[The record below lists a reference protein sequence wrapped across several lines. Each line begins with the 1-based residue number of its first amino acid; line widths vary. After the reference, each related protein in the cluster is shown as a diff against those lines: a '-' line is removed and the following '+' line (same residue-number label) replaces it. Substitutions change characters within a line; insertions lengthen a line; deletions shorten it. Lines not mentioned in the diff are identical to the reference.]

1 MWYARTSFK
10 LMGVI
15 QMKTYIYKL
24 LVKLKLIKLI
34 NIKLPFRWL
43 VITNSNTKA
52 FVSLKDAQKYFYKA
66 HAKGDQPL
74 IKPITNR
81 G

>member
-1 MWYARTSFK
+1 
-10 LMGVI
+10 
-15 QMKTYIYKL
+15 MKTYIYKL
-24 LVKLKLIKLI
+24 LVKLKLIKLS

>member
-1 MWYARTSFK
+1 
-10 LMGVI
+10 
-15 QMKTYIYKL
+15 MKAYIYKL
-24 LVKLKLIKLI
+24 FVKLRLIKLR

>member
-1 MWYARTSFK
+1 
-10 LMGVI
+10 
-15 QMKTYIYKL
+15 MKAYIYKL
-24 LVKLKLIKLI
+24 LIKLRLIKLS
-34 NIKLPFRWL
+34 NIELPFRWL
-43 VITNSNTKA
+43 VITNSNYKA

>member
-1 MWYARTSFK
+1 
-10 LMGVI
+10 
-15 QMKTYIYKL
+15 MKAYIYKL
-24 LVKLKLIKLI
+24 FVKLRLIKLR

-52 FVSLKDAQKYFYKA
+52 FVSLKDAQKYFYEA

>member
-1 MWYARTSFK
+1 
-10 LMGVI
+10 
-15 QMKTYIYKL
+15 
-24 LVKLKLIKLI
+24 
-34 NIKLPFRWL
+34 
-43 VITNSNTKA
+43 TKA

>member
-1 MWYARTSFK
+1 
-10 LMGVI
+10 MGVI
-15 QMKTYIYKL
+15 QMKAYIYKL
-24 LVKLKLIKLI
+24 FVKLRLIKLR
-34 NIKLPFRWL
+34 NVELPFRWL
-43 VITNSNTKA
+43 VITKSNTKA

>member
-1 MWYARTSFK
+1 
-10 LMGVI
+10 
-15 QMKTYIYKL
+15 MKTYIYKL
-24 LVKLKLIKLI
+24 LIKLKLIKLI

-66 HAKGDQPL
+66 HAKGDKPL